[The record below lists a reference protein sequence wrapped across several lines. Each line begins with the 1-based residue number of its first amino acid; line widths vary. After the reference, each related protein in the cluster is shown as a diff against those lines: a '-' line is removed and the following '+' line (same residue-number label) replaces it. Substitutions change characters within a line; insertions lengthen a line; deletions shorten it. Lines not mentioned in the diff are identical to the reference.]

1 MNIVLIIFYIFLVG
15 YLFYVG
21 YFIVG
26 WLRTSTFKSS
36 TTLTEYPTI
45 SIIIPVRNEE
55 KHIGKLL
62 TDIQSQTYPNEC
74 IEVLVIND
82 DSTDNTVDVIKSLN
96 FNNVKV
102 LDLHIEQQIN
112 AYKKRAI
119 TLGVQYST
127 SELIVTTDGDCRV
140 GPQWLTRIVEY
151 YIQEGKQLITA
162 PVSYHS
168 QKNWFE
174 KVQTVEF
181 QFLIA
186 AAAACIKNGMP
197 NTCNGA
203 NMAYKRELFH
213 EVKGYEG
220 IDNVASGDDEMLL
233 HKVFKKDPN
242 LVGFLKSEDA
252 IVQTFAKSDW
262 KGFIQQRKRWASKST
277 IYFDYRTSLM
287 LGSVFMINVC
297 LLFAIPLSFFFEEF
311 VSFLIYALVLKFLF
325 DGYLIN
331 QTLKFFNN
339 KRFLPYLFLVEF
351 FYTPYIVFVGI
362 VGNFSSTYIW
372 KGRKVR

>member
-1 MNIVLIIFYIFLVG
+1 MNIVLVVFYVLLIS

-26 WLRTSTFKSS
+26 WLRTTPFQSGRK
-36 TTLTEYPTI
+36 LTRHPTI

-55 KHIGKLL
+55 EHIGKLL
-62 TDIQSQTYPNEC
+62 TDIHRQSYPQEC
-74 IEVLVIND
+74 IEVLVVND
-82 DSTDNTVDVIKSLN
+82 DSTDNTVNVIKALN
-96 FNNVKV
+96 YSNVKI
-102 LDLHIEQQIN
+102 LDLHVDKQIN

-119 TLGVQYST
+119 TLGVENST

-140 GPQWLTRIVEY
+140 GPEWINKIVEY
-151 YIQEGKQLITA
+151 YLEEGKQLITA

-168 QKNWFE
+168 QNNWFE

-233 HKVFKKDPN
+233 HKVFKKDAS
-242 LVGFLKSEDA
+242 LVGFLKSDEA

-277 IYFDYRTSLM
+277 IFFDYRTSLM
-287 LGSVFMINVC
+287 LGSVFLLNLC
-297 LLFAIPLSFFFEEF
+297 LLLAIPFAFFYKEF
-311 VSFLIYALVLKFLF
+311 SNFLTYAILLKFVFDGFLIF
-325 DGYLIN
+325 
-331 QTLKFFNN
+331 QTLRFFKN
-339 KRFLPYLFLVEF
+339 KKFLPYIVLVEF
-351 FYTPYIVFVGI
+351 FYTPYVVFVGI

>member
-1 MNIVLIIFYIFLVG
+1 MNMLLVIFCFSLIS

-26 WLRTSTFKSS
+26 WLRTPSFQSKDK
-36 TTLTEYPTI
+36 LNKYPTI

-55 KHIGKLL
+55 EHIGKLL
-62 TDIQSQTYPNEC
+62 TDIQSQTYPEDY

-82 DSTDNTVDVIKSLN
+82 DSTDDTLKVIKELN
-96 FNNVKV
+96 YSNVKV
-102 LDLHIEQQIN
+102 LDLQVNEKIN

-119 TLGVQYST
+119 TLGVQHS
-127 SELIVTTDGDCRV
+127 SAELIVTTDGDCRV
-140 GPQWLTRIVEY
+140 GPHWLMKIVEY
-151 YIQEGKQLITA
+151 YIREDKQLITA
-162 PVSYHS
+162 PVSYHL
-168 QKNWFE
+168 QQNWFE

-213 EVKGYEG
+213 EIKGYDG

-233 HKVFKKDPN
+233 HKVFKKDPS
-242 LVGFLKSEDA
+242 LVGFLKSDEA
-252 IVQTFAKSDW
+252 IVKTFAKSDW
-262 KGFIQQRKRWASKST
+262 RGFIQQRKRWASKST
-277 IYFDYRTSLM
+277 IFFDYRTSLM
-287 LGSVFMINVC
+287 LASVFMLNVC
-297 LLFAIPLSFFFEEF
+297 LLVALPLAFFFKEF
-311 VSFLIYALVLKFLF
+311 FVFLSVAAVLKFLF
-325 DGYLIN
+325 DGFLIF
-331 QTLKFFNN
+331 QTLRFFSN
-339 KRFLPYLFLVEF
+339 KKLLPYLLLVEF
-351 FYTPYIVFVGI
+351 LYTPYIVFVGI

-372 KGRKVR
+372 KGRAVR

>member
-1 MNIVLIIFYIFLVG
+1 MNLVLIVFYILLIS

-26 WLRTSTFKSS
+26 WLRTASFNSS
-36 TTLTEYPTI
+36 SHFNRYPTI
-45 SIIIPVRNEE
+45 SILIPVRNEE
-55 KHIGKLL
+55 EHIGKLL
-62 TDIQSQTYPNEC
+62 TDIYNQTYPQEC

-82 DSTDNTVDVIKSLN
+82 DSTDDTVKVINALN
-96 FNNVKV
+96 YSNVKV
-102 LDLHIEQQIN
+102 LDLHIDSKIN

-119 TLGVQYST
+119 TLGVEHST

-140 GPQWLTRIVEY
+140 GPQWISNIVEY
-151 YIQEGKQLITA
+151 YLLEGKQLITA
-162 PVSYHS
+162 PVTYHS
-168 QKNWFE
+168 QRTWFE

-186 AAAACIKNGMP
+186 AAAACIRNGMP

-233 HKVFKKDPN
+233 HKVFKKDAS
-242 LVGFLKSEDA
+242 LVGFLKTREA
-252 IVQTFAKSDW
+252 VVKTFAKSDW

-277 IYFDYRTSLM
+277 IYFDYRTSMM
-287 LGSVFMINVC
+287 LGSVFMLNLCLLLAIPLALFFQGFVNF
-297 LLFAIPLSFFFEEF
+297 LLFAM
-311 VSFLIYALVLKFLF
+311 VLKFLF
-325 DGYLIN
+325 DGFLII
-331 QTLKFFNN
+331 QTLRFFNN
-339 KRFLPYLFLVEF
+339 KKLLPYLILVEL
-351 FYTPYIVFVGI
+351 FYTPYVVFVGI

>member
-1 MNIVLIIFYIFLVG
+1 MSILLIIFYILLIS
-15 YLFYVG
+15 YLFYVS
-21 YFIVG
+21 YFLIG
-26 WLRTSTFKSS
+26 WLRTPAFATSNK
-36 TTLTEYPTI
+36 LTRFPTI

-55 KHIGKLL
+55 EHIGKLL
-62 TDIQSQTYPNEC
+62 GDIQSQIYPQDC

-82 DSTDNTVDVIKSLN
+82 DSTDHTVDVIKALN
-96 FNNVKV
+96 FSNVKV
-102 LDLHIEQQIN
+102 LDLHVEQQIN

-119 TLGVQYST
+119 TLGVQHST

-140 GPQWLTRIVEY
+140 GPNWLMRIAEY
-151 YIQEGKQLITA
+151 YLEEGKQLITA

-174 KVQTVEF
+174 KIQTVEF

-186 AAAACIKNGMP
+186 AAAACIRNGMP

-203 NMAYKRELFH
+203 NMAYKRELFFD
-213 EVKGYEG
+213 VKGYEG

-233 HKVFKKDPN
+233 HKVFKKDPS
-242 LVGFLKSEDA
+242 LVGFLKSKDA

-277 IYFDYRTSLM
+277 IFFDYRTSLM
-287 LGSVFMINVC
+287 LGAVFMLNVC
-297 LLFAIPLSFFFEEF
+297 LLLAIPFAFFFNEF
-311 VSFLIYALVLKFLF
+311 LHFLSYALVLKVLF
-325 DGYLIN
+325 DGLVIF
-331 QTLKFFNN
+331 QTLRFFNN
-339 KRFLPYLFLVEF
+339 KNFLPYLILVEF

>member
-1 MNIVLIIFYIFLVG
+1 MNIVLIVFYVLLIS

-26 WLRTSTFKSS
+26 WLRTPAFRTSRKLSRH
-36 TTLTEYPTI
+36 PTI

-55 KHIGKLL
+55 EHIGKLL
-62 TDIQSQTYPNEC
+62 TDINKQSYPQEY

-82 DSTDNTVDVIKSLN
+82 DSTDNTVNVIKALN
-96 FNNVKV
+96 YGNVKIV
-102 LDLHIEQQIN
+102 DLHVDKQIN

-119 TLGVQYST
+119 TLGVENSS

-140 GPQWLTRIVEY
+140 GPEWIKKIVEY
-151 YIQEGKQLITA
+151 YLEEGKQLITA

-168 QKNWFE
+168 QNNWFE

-186 AAAACIKNGMP
+186 AAAACIKNRMP

-233 HKVFKKDPN
+233 HKVFKKDPS
-242 LVGFLKSEDA
+242 LVGFLKNDEA

-277 IYFDYRTSLM
+277 IFFDYRTSLM
-287 LGSVFMINVC
+287 LGSVFLLNLC
-297 LLFAIPLSFFFEEF
+297 LLLAIPFSIFYKEF
-311 VSFLIYALVLKFLF
+311 SNFLMNAILLKVMFDGFLIY
-325 DGYLIN
+325 
-331 QTLKFFNN
+331 QTLRFFKN
-339 KRFLPYLFLVEF
+339 KTFFPYIILVEF
-351 FYTPYIVFVGI
+351 FYTPYVVFVGI
-362 VGNFSSTYIW
+362 VGNFSSSYIW